1 MRSERLV
8 NTAGD
13 IGGTFTSTGRRSQFV
28 AAAIDTIAEVGY
40 AHASLA
46 RIAGRVG
53 VSKGVISYHFAGKD
67 ELVQEVIADIAAKG
81 GAFIYANAMT
91 LPAAAERLRGWIESI
106 LEYMAAHR
114 TEMVA
119 FHEIAAGSRG
129 DAAVSAAVARL
140 VTEVTPAV
148 QALFADG
155 QASGEFRPDFD
166 PQAAATALMALIDA
180 VPPRMARDP
189 DFDVARYG
197 REVAGLFDAATRR
210 AVPEEGG
217 QG

>member
-1 MRSERLV
+1 VLV
-8 NTAGD
+8 N
-13 IGGTFTSTGRRSQFV
+13 V
-28 AAAIDTIAEVGY
+28 PPVPPAALTKAIA
-40 AHASLA
+40 
-46 RIAGRVG
+46 
-53 VSKGVISYHFAGKD
+53 
-67 ELVQEVIADIAAKG
+67 
-81 GAFIYANAMT
+81 
-91 LPAAAERLRGWIESI
+91 LPTAAERLRSWIESI

-140 VTEVTPAV
+140 VTEVTPAI

-166 PQAAATALMALIDA
+166 PQAAATALMALVGA

-189 DFDVARYG
+189 DFDLARYG
-197 REVAGLFDAATRR
+197 REIAGLFDAATRR
-210 AVPEEGG
+210 AVPPEGTRAAAPEEGG
-217 QG
+217 RLDASRRP